1 MLKAREL
8 KQASDDQNKSLQ
20 KEVKALRASLKDTW
34 NEWIA
39 LTKQV
44 TKQYD
49 LAH

>member
-1 MLKAREL
+1 M
-8 KQASDDQNKSLQ
+8 
-20 KEVKALRASLKDTW
+20 KELRASLKLTW

-39 LTKQV
+39 LTKQA